1 MKKGNYVQKI
11 EILRSGEDVAE
22 EFLALTGSIIKLHIY
37 SIFRQYSELK
47 HLKKNL
53 GLDEVILSVDFS
65 RNYDNKQHHKIQS
78 VYFGHEAFILFTA
91 ACYSKGETTSEAVA
105 TIDKDTDLQV
115 LPVVIVS
122 KHERNIAFTCNQMLF
137 EFMIG
142 LFPGVKKVLFWS
154 DGCGSQFR
162 SQYTFRFLC
171 NLLRVPIRELVAL

>member
-1 MKKGNYVQKI
+1 M
-11 EILRSGEDVAE
+11 
-22 EFLALTGSIIKLHIY
+22 
-37 SIFRQYSELK
+37 K

-53 GLDEVILSVDFS
+53 GPDEIILSVGFS

-78 VYFGHEAFILFTA
+78 ACFGHEAFMQFTA
-91 ACYSKGETTSEAVA
+91 PYYSKGETTSEAVA

-122 KHERNIAFTCNQMLF
+122 NETRHERNIAFTCHQMLL

-142 LFPGVKKVLFWS
+142 LFPGVKKVHFWS

-171 NLLRVPIRELVAL
+171 NLLAELEITWNYGEVHHFKGWNWWHCET